1 MRIRTS
7 SFRKSLLHK
16 NSSRAFLVGPLF
28 FCLLLGRQATAEIGS
43 VRIGDKIT
51 DFTLTDPQGQ
61 SHSLSQSRG
70 TKATVLIFIATR
82 CPYSNA
88 FTHVM
93 ADLSRDYQG
102 KGVRFIGIN
111 ANKTEPS
118 AEVGQHAEK
127 NGLSFLVLKDET
139 DVVANRLGA
148 QVTPEV
154 FLLDSAMTLKYH
166 GAVGN
171 SKSPTTKPE
180 EANGDELKT
189 ALEAVLIG
197 KPVSVTTT
205 KAFGCTI
212 KR

>member
-1 MRIRTS
+1 MNIGSIASKNKILCYPWSR
-7 SFRKSLLHK
+7 SLLVG
-16 NSSRAFLVGPLF
+16 SFLA
-28 FCLLLGRQATAEIGS
+28 CLLPVGQTKAEMGS
-43 VRIGDKIT
+43 VKIGDKIA
-51 DFTLTDPQGQ
+51 DFTLSDPRGE
-61 SHSLSQSRG
+61 SHSLSQSKG
-70 TKATVLIFIATR
+70 TKATVVIFIATR

-93 ADLSRDYQG
+93 AELSREYEE

-118 AEVGQHAEK
+118 PEVQQHASK
-127 NGLSFLVLKDET
+127 NGLSFLVLKDDT
-139 DVVANRLGA
+139 DGVANRLGA

-154 FLLDSAMTLKYH
+154 FLLDSTMTVKYH

-171 SKSPTTKPE
+171 SRNPTTKPE
-180 EANGDELKT
+180 EANGDELKA
-189 ALEAVLIG
+189 ALDAVLNG

>member
-1 MRIRTS
+1 MTIRTN
-7 SFRKSLLHK
+7 L
-16 NSSRAFLVGPLF
+16 SRNNEFYYNLSRTFLVGPFLL
-28 FCLLLGRQATAEIGS
+28 CLLLGRQAAAEMAS
-43 VRIGDKIT
+43 FKIGDRIA
-51 DFTLTDPQGQ
+51 DFTLNDPQGK
-61 SHSLSQSRG
+61 SHSLSQSKG
-70 TKATVLIFIATR
+70 TKATIVVFIATR

-93 ADLSRDYQG
+93 AELSREYQE

-111 ANKTEPS
+111 ANKTELA
-118 AEVGQHAEK
+118 AEVQQHAVK

-139 DVVANRLGA
+139 DEIANRLGA

-154 FLLDSAMTLKYH
+154 FLMDSAMTVKYH

-171 SKSPTTKPE
+171 SRNPTTKPE
-180 EANGDELKT
+180 EANGDELKA
-189 ALEAVLIG
+189 ALDAVLTG
-197 KPVSVTTT
+197 KPVSVVTT